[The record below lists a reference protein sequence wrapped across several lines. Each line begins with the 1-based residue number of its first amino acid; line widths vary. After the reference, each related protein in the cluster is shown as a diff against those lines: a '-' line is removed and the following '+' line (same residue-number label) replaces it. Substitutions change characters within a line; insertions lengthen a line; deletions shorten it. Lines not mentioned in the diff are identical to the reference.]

1 MFQAPD
7 LVRGAIADSCLHL
20 GIAIA
25 TGIKLMENPT
35 LQSVRPSVCVS
46 LPTVLCVRLCLPT
59 NCFCPSVSPYQLFLF
74 HRRNMIFSLCGILH
88 HPFRRLI
95 AALHALMLSAL
106 RSERPEH

>member
-35 LQSVRPSVCVS
+35 LQY
-46 LPTVLCVRLCLPT
+46 VRLCLPT
-59 NCFCPSVSPYQLFLF
+59 NCFCFTGEP
-74 HRRNMIFSLCGILH
+74 
-88 HPFRRLI
+88 
-95 AALHALMLSAL
+95 
-106 RSERPEH
+106 